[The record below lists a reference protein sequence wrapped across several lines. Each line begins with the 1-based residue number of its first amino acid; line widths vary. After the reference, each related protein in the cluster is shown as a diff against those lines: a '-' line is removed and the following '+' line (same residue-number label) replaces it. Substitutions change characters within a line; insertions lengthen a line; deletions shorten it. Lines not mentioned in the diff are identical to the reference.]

1 MHLIRDAYPR
11 GLERWGK
18 SGDLGGLALG
28 NFMLRNEIRR
38 ALHLTGGRD
47 CDVYSQDVAPV
58 KKRRYY
64 ISFS

>member
-1 MHLIRDAYPR
+1 
-11 GLERWGK
+11 
-18 SGDLGGLALG
+18 
-28 NFMLRNEIRR
+28 MLRNEIRR

-58 KKRRYY
+58 KKRHYY